1 MRTVS
6 SRRTLA
12 ALQRYGE
19 ELAYER
25 GEEFDPSMWLSPGLI
40 GQLAFAVQ
48 TRGPVEAQS
57 GYGRRRERELGQ
69 AGGQEAPAWLSAEDL
84 LAEPAW
90 TDGRLVH
97 GELV

>member
-1 MRTVS
+1 MRIVS

-12 ALQRYGE
+12 ALYQHGE

-25 GEEFDPSMWLSPGLI
+25 GEEFDPSMWLSPGQI

-48 TRGPVEAQS
+48 IRAPLEVQSAHGRRESTRGQ
-57 GYGRRRERELGQ
+57 G
-69 AGGQEAPAWLSAEDL
+69 GGQEAPAWLSAEDL
-84 LAEPAW
+84 VAEPAW